1 MVATMHYKWPEN
13 PNLGPLPAYQFKLAF
28 ACVDILYRSCVY
40 LLERPALIGHTLL
53 FKTGREKERAAAHGK
68 TQETFQKR
76 F

>member
-1 MVATMHYKWPEN
+1 MTREPKPGS
-13 PNLGPLPAYQFKLAF
+13 PPAYQFKRDF

-40 LLERPALIGHTLL
+40 LLERPALIEHTLL